1 MRDLVKYHTEVR
13 ILYADTDAMGIVWHG
28 NYVRFFEFGR
38 TEALREIG
46 FPYDKFEERGLMMPL
61 VGMTVEYKRPARFD
75 DVLDIAS
82 WPRRL
87 GAAKIAIAY
96 EVTNK
101 ATGDLIATGETT
113 HAIVNKEMKPVNV
126 RKAYPE
132 FAETML
138 SLAEYGRIDGR
149 GHTRLLDAERRPV

>member
-1 MRDLVKYHTEVR
+1 MGLTKYHTEVR

-46 FPYDKFEERGLMMPL
+46 FPYDKFETRGLMMPL
-61 VGMTVEYKRPARFD
+61 YNVTVDYKRPARFE

-87 GAAKIAIAY
+87 GASKITIGY
-96 EVTNK
+96 EVTDK
-101 ATGDLIATGETT
+101 ATGVLVVSGETT
-113 HAIVNKEMKPVNV
+113 HAIVNSMMKPVNV
-126 RKAYPE
+126 RKVYPE
-132 FAETML
+132 FAERML
-138 SLAEYGRIDGR
+138 SLAEFG
-149 GHTRLLDAERRPV
+149 E

>member
-1 MRDLVKYHTEVR
+1 MLTQPDFKKYHTEIR

-28 NYVRFFEFGR
+28 NYVRFFELGR

-46 FPYDKFEERGLMMPL
+46 FPYGEFEARGFRMPL
-61 VGMTVEYKRPARFD
+61 YNVTANFKRPAKFD

-87 GAAKIAIAY
+87 GAAKIVIGY

-101 ATGDLIATGETT
+101 ATGELLVTGETT
-113 HAIVNKEMKPVNV
+113 HAIVNNEMKPINI

-132 FAETML
+132 FAIKML
-138 SLAEYGRIDGR
+138 TIAEY
-149 GHTRLLDAERRPV
+149 TE

>member
-1 MRDLVKYHTEVR
+1 MDAIDFKKYHTEVR

-28 NYVRFFEFGR
+28 NYVRFFELGR

-46 FPYDKFEERGLMMPL
+46 FPYTEFEAKGFRMPL
-61 VGMTVEYKRPARFD
+61 YNVTVNFKRPAKFD

-87 GAAKIAIAY
+87 GAAKIVIGY

-101 ATGDLIATGETT
+101 TTGELLVTGETT
-113 HAIVNKEMKPVNV
+113 HAIVNEEMKPINI
-126 RKAYPE
+126 RKAYPG
-132 FAETML
+132 FANRML
-138 SLAEYGRIDGR
+138 ILAEYS
-149 GHTRLLDAERRPV
+149 E

>member
-1 MRDLVKYHTEVR
+1 MNLKKYHTEIR

-28 NYVRFFEFGR
+28 NYVRFFELGR

-46 FPYDKFEERGLMMPL
+46 FPYGEFESRGFKMPL
-61 VGMTVEYKRPARFD
+61 YNVTVNFKRPAKFD

-87 GAAKIAIAY
+87 GAAKISIGY

-101 ATGDLIATGETT
+101 ATGELLVTGETT
-113 HAIVNKEMKPVNV
+113 HAIVNEEMKPINI

-132 FAETML
+132 FANRML
-138 SLAEYGRIDGR
+138 AIAEYG
-149 GHTRLLDAERRPV
+149 E

>member
-1 MRDLVKYHTEVR
+1 MEFKKYHTEVR

-46 FPYDKFEERGLMMPL
+46 FPYDEFEAKGFKMPL
-61 VGMTVEYKRPARFD
+61 YNITVNYKRPAKFD

-87 GAAKIAIAY
+87 GAAKITIAY
-96 EVTNK
+96 EITNK
-101 ATGDLIATGETT
+101 DNGDLLVVGEST
-113 HAIVNKEMKPVNV
+113 HAIVNDNMKPVNI

-132 FAETML
+132 FANCMIAL
-138 SLAEYGRIDGR
+138 SEFSD
-149 GHTRLLDAERRPV
+149 